1 MTEFVGRRQRG
12 RHAKWAFHELRGF
25 VEYKALKRG
34 VPVVFVNPRNTSRKC
49 PRCACCSRGNRV
61 SRGLF
66 RCQRCGFEAPADCV
80 GALNIRAE
88 GVRKLGSGAAFNQP
102 MAAQQAAAISGPL
115 GRRS

>member
-66 RCQRCGFEAPADCV
+66 RCQRCGFEAPAGYV
-80 GALNIRAE
+80 GALNIRAK